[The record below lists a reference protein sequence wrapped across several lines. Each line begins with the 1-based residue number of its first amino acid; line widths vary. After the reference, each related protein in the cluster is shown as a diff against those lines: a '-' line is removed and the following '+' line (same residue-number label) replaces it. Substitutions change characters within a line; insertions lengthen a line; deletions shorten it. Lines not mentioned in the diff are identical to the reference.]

1 MRLIGIVST
10 IFLMHVASVG
20 WSAVAFQC
28 YPNLEVSW
36 SFDRI
41 EKKSKFFETTD
52 NLSSITLQLDTGF
65 LKLSNAQNNG
75 TTLFRQ
81 QAIIKKSEDPLD
93 ITVKYEVTNKIG
105 IENTGIIFS
114 DPLCKRSTDAVVSM
128 FTTAELRYSNITY
141 VCDCL
146 SPTFDNYNFIYNH

>member
-1 MRLIGIVST
+1 MRLIGTVST

-36 SFDRI
+36 SFDQI
-41 EKKSKFFETTD
+41 ENKSKFFETTD
-52 NLSSITLQLDTGF
+52 NLSSITLHLDTGF
-65 LKLSNAQNNG
+65 LKLSKAQNNG

-81 QAIIKKSEDPLD
+81 QAIIKKSEDILD
-93 ITVKYEVTNKIG
+93 ITVKYEATNKMG
-105 IENTGIIFS
+105 IENTSIIFS
-114 DPLCKRSTDAVVSM
+114 DPLCKRSKDAVVSM

-141 VCDCL
+141 LCDCL
-146 SPTFDNYNFIYNH
+146 SSTHDKYNFIYDH

>member
-1 MRLIGIVST
+1 MRLIGLVST

-36 SFDRI
+36 SFNQI
-41 EKKSKFFETTD
+41 ENKSEFFETTD
-52 NLSSITLQLDTGF
+52 NLPSITFYLDTGF
-65 LKLSNAQNNG
+65 LKLSNAENSG
-75 TTLFRQ
+75 TELFRQ
-81 QAIIKKSEDPLD
+81 QAIIKKSADPLD
-93 ITVKYEVTNKIG
+93 ITVKYGVTNKLG

-146 SPTFDNYNFIYNH
+146 SPTHDSHNFIYNH